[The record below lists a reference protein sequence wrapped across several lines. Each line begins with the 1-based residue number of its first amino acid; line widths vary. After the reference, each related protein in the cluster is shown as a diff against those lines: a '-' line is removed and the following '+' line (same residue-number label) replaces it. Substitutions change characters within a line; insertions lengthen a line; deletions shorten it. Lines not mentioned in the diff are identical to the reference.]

1 MAQKKF
7 IIDGGFE
14 TSHASEIKNDLTMTG
29 NILPSANETYD
40 LGSSSMAWK
49 DIYVGPGS
57 LYVNGKK
64 VLEDDGSAIVVNSN
78 AVSYNN
84 LNGWH
89 TTDGSW

>member
-40 LGSSSMAWK
+40 LSSSMAWK
-49 DIYVGPGS
+49 DIYENRPF
-57 LYVNGKK
+57 
-64 VLEDDGSAIVVNSN
+64 
-78 AVSYNN
+78 
-84 LNGWH
+84 
-89 TTDGSW
+89 T